1 MTSIRKFSECSE
13 YYKYLDFIWE
23 ALGNLEP
30 FVQIKKRGKDPWRS
44 VLHVFL
50 NCTNA
55 TKSRKESHLDLSS

>member
-13 YYKYLDFIWE
+13 YYQYLDFISE

-30 FVQIKKRGKDPWRS
+30 FVQIKKRGKHPWGS
-44 VLHVFL
+44 VIHVFL
-50 NCTNA
+50 NCANA